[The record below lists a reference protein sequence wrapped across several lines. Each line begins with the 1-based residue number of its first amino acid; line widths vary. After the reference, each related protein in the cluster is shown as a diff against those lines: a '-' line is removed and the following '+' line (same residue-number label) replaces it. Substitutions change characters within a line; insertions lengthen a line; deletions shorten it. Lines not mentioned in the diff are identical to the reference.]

1 MRALILD
8 DSRAM
13 RTILKGI
20 LAEVGFE
27 VQEAAT
33 VRDALSVLG
42 KDAGFDLALVDWN
55 LPDVE
60 GIEFVRQVRSQR
72 KYDRVK
78 LMMVTT
84 ETETAQVASAIRAGA
99 NEYIMKPFS
108 KQAVAEKL
116 VLMGFEVGQGEGRA

>member
-13 RTILKGI
+13 RTILRGV
-20 LAEVGFE
+20 LTEAGFE
-27 VQEAAT
+27 VLEAAS
-33 VRDALSVLG
+33 VRDAIALLG
-42 KDAGFDLALVDWN
+42 QGPELDLALVDWN
-55 LPDVE
+55 LPDTE
-60 GIEFVRQVRSQR
+60 GIEFVRQVRAQR
-72 KYDRVK
+72 KYDLVK

-84 ETETAQVASAIRAGA
+84 ETEATQVANAIRAGA

-116 VLMGFEVGQGEGRA
+116 TLLGFQVPQGGHA

>member
-13 RTILKGI
+13 RTILRGI
-20 LAEVGFE
+20 LTEVGFE
-27 VQEAAT
+27 VLEAAS
-33 VRDALSVLG
+33 VRDAIAVLG
-42 KDAGFDLALVDWN
+42 QGPDFDLALVDWN

-60 GIEFVRQVRSQR
+60 GIEFVRQVRAQR
-72 KYDRVK
+72 KYDLVK

-84 ETETAQVASAIRAGA
+84 ETEAGQVANAIRAGA

-116 VLMGFEVGQGEGRA
+116 ALLGFKISQSEHA

>member
-1 MRALILD
+1 MRALVLD

-13 RTILKGI
+13 RTILKGV
-20 LAEVGFE
+20 LTEVGFE
-27 VQEAAT
+27 VQEAAS
-33 VRDALSVLG
+33 VRDAIAVLG
-42 KDAGFDLALVDWN
+42 QGPDFDLALIDWN

-60 GIEFVRQVRSQR
+60 GIEFVRRVRAQR
-72 KYDRVK
+72 KYDAVK

-84 ETETAQVASAIRAGA
+84 ETEAAQVANAIRAGA

-116 VLMGFEVGQGEGRA
+116 VLLGFTLPQGEHA

>member
-1 MRALILD
+1 MRALVLD

-20 LAEVGFE
+20 LSEVGFE

-33 VRDALSVLG
+33 VRDAMTFLG
-42 KDAGFDLALVDWN
+42 GGTDFDLALVDWN
-55 LPDVE
+55 LPEVN

-72 KYDRVK
+72 RFDTVK

-84 ETETAQVASAIRAGA
+84 ETEMSQVAAAIRAGA

-108 KQAVAEKL
+108 KQAIADKL
-116 VLMGFEVGQGEGRA
+116 VLLGLQLPQSEHA

>member
-1 MRALILD
+1 MRALVLD

-20 LAEVGFE
+20 LTEVGFE
-27 VQEAAT
+27 VQEAPS
-33 VRDALSVLG
+33 VHDALAAL
-42 KDAGFDLALVDWN
+42 AGGAEFDLALVDWN

-60 GIEFVRQVRSQR
+60 GIEFVRQVRAQR
-72 KYDRVK
+72 KFDRVR

-116 VLMGFEVGQGEGRA
+116 LLMGFDLPQRDHA

>member
-1 MRALILD
+1 MRALVLD

-20 LAEVGFE
+20 LSEVGFT
-27 VQEAAT
+27 VQEAPN
-33 VRDALSVLG
+33 VRDALVVLG
-42 KDAGFDLALVDWN
+42 QGDDFDLALVDWN

-60 GIEFVRQVRSQR
+60 GIEFVREVRAQR
-72 KYDRVK
+72 RFDRVK

-84 ETETAQVASAIRAGA
+84 ETETAQVASAIQAGA

-108 KQAVAEKL
+108 KQAIAEKL
-116 VLMGFEVGQGEGRA
+116 LLLGFQVQPADHA

>member
-1 MRALILD
+1 MRALVLD

-20 LAEVGFE
+20 LTEVGFE
-27 VQEAAT
+27 VQEAPS
-33 VRDALSVLG
+33 VHDALAVLSG
-42 KDAGFDLALVDWN
+42 GTEFDLALVDWN

-60 GIEFVRQVRSQR
+60 GIEFVRQVRAQR
-72 KYDRVK
+72 KFDRVR

-116 VLMGFEVGQGEGRA
+116 LLMGFDLPQRDHA

>member
-1 MRALILD
+1 MRALVLD

-20 LAEVGFE
+20 LTEVGFE
-27 VQEAAT
+27 VQEAPS
-33 VRDALSVLG
+33 VRDALAVLG
-42 KDAGFDLALVDWN
+42 GDAEFDLALVDWN
-55 LPDVE
+55 LPEVE
-60 GIEFVRQVRSQR
+60 GIEFVRQVRAQR
-72 KYDRVK
+72 RYDRLR

-84 ETETAQVASAIRAGA
+84 ETETAQVANAIRAGA

-116 VLMGFEVGQGEGRA
+116 VLLGFDVALRDHA

>member
-1 MRALILD
+1 MRALVLD

-13 RTILKGI
+13 RTILKSV
-20 LAEVGFE
+20 LTEVGFE
-27 VQEAAT
+27 VQEASN
-33 VRDALSVLG
+33 VRDALGVL
-42 KDAGFDLALVDWN
+42 AGDPDFDLALVDWN

-60 GIEFVRQVRSQR
+60 GIEFVRQVRAQR
-72 KYDRVK
+72 KFDRVK

-116 VLMGFEVGQGEGRA
+116 VLMGFDVPLKDHA

>member
-13 RTILKGI
+13 RTILRGI
-20 LAEVGFE
+20 LTEAGFE
-27 VQEAAT
+27 VVEAAT
-33 VRDALSVLG
+33 V
-42 KDAGFDLALVDWN
+42 KDAIAVLEKGPEPDLALVDWN
-55 LPDVE
+55 LPDTE
-60 GIEFVRQVRSQR
+60 GIEFVKQVRAQR
-72 KYDRVK
+72 KYNRIK

-84 ETETAQVASAIRAGA
+84 ETESSQVANAIRAGA

-116 VLMGFEVGQGEGRA
+116 ALLGFRLPQGGHA

>member
-1 MRALILD
+1 MRALVLD

-20 LAEVGFE
+20 LTEVGFE
-27 VQEAAT
+27 VQEAPS
-33 VRDALSVLG
+33 VRDALAVLAQ
-42 KDAGFDLALVDWN
+42 DTEFDLALVDWN

-60 GIEFVRQVRSQR
+60 GIEFVRQVRAQR

-84 ETETAQVASAIRAGA
+84 ETETSQVANAIRAGA

-108 KQAVAEKL
+108 KPAVAEKL
-116 VLMGFEVGQGEGRA
+116 VLMGFDVPLKDHA

>member
-1 MRALILD
+1 MRALVLD

-33 VRDALSVLG
+33 VRDALAVLS
-42 KDAGFDLALVDWN
+42 AGAGIDLALVDWN
-55 LPDVE
+55 LPEVN
-60 GIEFVRQVRSQR
+60 GIEFVRRVRSQR
-72 KYDRVK
+72 RFDGVK

-84 ETETAQVASAIRAGA
+84 ETEMSQVETAIREGA

-108 KQAVAEKL
+108 KQAIADKL
-116 VLMGFEVGQGEGRA
+116 VLLGIQLPQSEHA

>member
-1 MRALILD
+1 MRALVLD

-13 RTILKGI
+13 RTILRSV
-20 LAEVGFE
+20 LTEVGFE
-27 VQEAAT
+27 VQEASN
-33 VRDALSVLG
+33 VRDALGVL
-42 KDAGFDLALVDWN
+42 AGDPDFDLALVDWN

-60 GIEFVRQVRSQR
+60 GIEFVRQVRAQR
-72 KYDRVK
+72 KFDRVK

-116 VLMGFEVGQGEGRA
+116 VLMGFDVPLKDHA

>member
-1 MRALILD
+1 MRALVLD

-20 LAEVGFE
+20 LTEVGFE
-27 VQEAAT
+27 VQEAPS
-33 VRDALSVLG
+33 VHDALAVLSG
-42 KDAGFDLALVDWN
+42 SAEFDLALVDWN

-60 GIEFVRQVRSQR
+60 GIEFVRQVRAQR
-72 KYDRVK
+72 KFDRVR

-116 VLMGFEVGQGEGRA
+116 MLMGFDLPQRDHA

>member
-1 MRALILD
+1 MRVLILD

-13 RTILKGI
+13 RTILRGI
-20 LAEVGFE
+20 LSEAGFD
-27 VQEAAT
+27 VLEAAS
-33 VRDALSVLG
+33 VRDAIDLIGRESEI
-42 KDAGFDLALVDWN
+42 DLALVDWN
-55 LPDVE
+55 LPDTE
-60 GIEFVRQVRSQR
+60 GIEFVKHVRAHR

-84 ETETAQVASAIRAGA
+84 ETETSQVASAIKAGA

-116 VLMGFEVGQGEGRA
+116 ALLGFTIPHGGNA

>member
-1 MRALILD
+1 MRALVLD

-13 RTILKGI
+13 RTILKSV
-20 LAEVGFE
+20 LTEVGFE
-27 VQEAAT
+27 VQEASS
-33 VRDALSVLG
+33 VRDALGVL
-42 KDAGFDLALVDWN
+42 AGDPDFDLALVDWN

-60 GIEFVRQVRSQR
+60 GIEFVRQVRAQR
-72 KYDRVK
+72 KFDRVK

-116 VLMGFEVGQGEGRA
+116 VLMGFDVPLKDHA

>member
-1 MRALILD
+1 MRALVLD

-13 RTILKGI
+13 RTILRAI
-20 LAEVGFE
+20 LSEVGFE
-27 VQEAAT
+27 VLEAAT
-33 VRDALSVLG
+33 VRDAVTVLG
-42 KDAGFDLALVDWN
+42 QGPEFDLALVDWN

-60 GIEFVRQVRSQR
+60 GIEFVRQVRAQR
-72 KYDRVK
+72 KFDRVK

-84 ETETAQVASAIRAGA
+84 ETESAQVANAIRAGA

-116 VLMGFEVGQGEGRA
+116 ALLGFQLSQSEHA

>member
-1 MRALILD
+1 MRALVLD

-20 LAEVGFE
+20 LTEVGFE
-27 VQEAAT
+27 VQEAAS
-33 VRDALSVLG
+33 VGDAIAVLG
-42 KDAGFDLALVDWN
+42 RGPEFDLALVDWN

-60 GIEFVRQVRSQR
+60 GIEFVRRVRAQR
-72 KYDRVK
+72 KFDGIK

-84 ETETAQVASAIRAGA
+84 ETETAQVANAIRAGA

-108 KQAVAEKL
+108 KQAVGEKL
-116 VLMGFEVGQGEGRA
+116 VLLGFTLPQGKDA